1 MGFVLL
7 TIVIAQFGGGVGIAE
22 YIPWA
27 IPGILSGASGDESTQ
42 LQFISRLLPV
52 LTGVI
57 GVAGTLAWW
66 RYADQT

>member
-1 MGFVLL
+1 MRNIFRGPF
-7 TIVIAQFGGGVGIAE
+7 QG
-22 YIPWA
+22 
-27 IPGILSGASGDESTQ
+27 LSGASGDESTQ